1 MQKKSS
7 LPAETTAATA
17 RTEDPRRAAKPR
29 SSTDLT
35 TMSLPRTLGELQLYR
50 VLQRANLLSYYE
62 TFIQQGG
69 DDVQQLCEAGEE
81 EFLEIMSLVGMAT
94 KPLHVRRLQKALR
107 EWATNPALFNQPVAS
122 IPVSSIPLFKIS
134 ETGGRKSISNG
145 HGNSGDNLSKGF
157 RALPSGS
164 FSPRSPSDHGEKLS
178 PLQVPQDARLWH
190 GRNTPEPDGFLP
202 EDEGACLF
210 PPVVENPEKLDVDM
224 VRTISESVDRLMKS
238 FPQSEPAEARSL
250 LKLNKKLAKSV
261 GHIFE
266 MGEQDGRKEE
276 EIRKFSIIYGRF
288 DSKRREGKQL
298 TLHELTI
305 NEAAAQF
312 CMRDNTLLLRRV
324 ELFSLS
330 RQVARESM
338 YLTTL
343 KCSRLHPDDTGAPQP
358 KKLKQE
364 VVEQGPAES
373 LQLAGCDPYAPVF
386 RANVEEDTGSLSG
399 ESLDGHFQAVGSC
412 VRLTPSPV
420 PTPEVPLSLSVHG
433 PWSRH
438 ILQQTLMD
446 EGLRLAR
453 LVSHDRLGRLSPCK
467 PQISELEDS
476 TLECQSISS
485 PPTTAELQRGTSKGD
500 QETSRQ

>member
-7 LPAETTAATA
+7 LPGETAAG
-17 RTEDPRRAAKPR
+17 RTEEARRAAKPR
-29 SSTDLT
+29 SSTDLA

-145 HGNSGDNLSKGF
+145 HGNPTDNLSKGF
-157 RALPSGS
+157 RAGG
-164 FSPRSPSDHGEKLS
+164 FSPRSPSDHGEKVS
-178 PLQVPQDARLWH
+178 PLQMLQDARLWQ

-202 EDEGACLF
+202 EDEGTCLF
-210 PPVVENPEKLDVDM
+210 PPAAEIPEKLEVDM
-224 VRTISESVDRLMKS
+224 VQTISESVDRLMKS
-238 FPQSEPAEARSL
+238 FPQSEPAETRSL

-266 MGEQDGRKEE
+266 MAEQDRRKEE
-276 EIRKFSIIYGRF
+276 EIRKYSIIYGRF

-298 TLHELTI
+298 TLHEMTI

-343 KCSRLHPDDTGAPQP
+343 KCSRLHPDDTSIPQP

-364 VVEQGPAES
+364 VMEQSTAES
-373 LQLAGCDPYAPVF
+373 LQPAGCDPYTPMI
-386 RANVEEDTGSLSG
+386 RAGIEEDTGSLSG
-399 ESLDGHFQAVGSC
+399 ESLDGHLQAVGSSM
-412 VRLTPSPV
+412 RLTPSPV
-420 PTPEVPLSLSVHG
+420 APPEGPLSLSTHG

-453 LVSHDRLGRLSPCK
+453 LVSHDRMGRLSPCK
-467 PQISELEDS
+467 PQISEFEDS
-476 TLECQSISS
+476 ALDISQSISS
-485 PPTTAELQRGTSKGD
+485 HPSAAELQRGSSKGD
-500 QETSRQ
+500 QETSQQ

>member
-1 MQKKSS
+1 MQKKSL
-7 LPAETTAATA
+7 LPGEAAA
-17 RTEDPRRAAKPR
+17 GRTEETRRTAKPR
-29 SSTDLT
+29 SSTDLA

-145 HGNSGDNLSKGF
+145 HGNPADNPNKGF
-157 RALPSGS
+157 RALPAGS
-164 FSPRSPSDHGEKLS
+164 FSPRSPSDHGEKHS
-178 PLQVPQDARLWH
+178 PLQLPQDARLWQ
-190 GRNTPEPDGFLP
+190 GRNTPEPDGFLT
-202 EDEGACLF
+202 EDEGTCLF
-210 PPVVENPEKLDVDM
+210 PPAAENPEKLDVDM
-224 VRTISESVDRLMKS
+224 VRIISESVDRLMKS
-238 FPQSEPAEARSL
+238 FPQSEPAETRSL

-266 MGEQDGRKEE
+266 MGEHDRRKEE
-276 EIRKFSIIYGRF
+276 EIRKYSIIYGRF

-298 TLHELTI
+298 TLHEMTI

-330 RQVARESM
+330 RQVARESI

-343 KCSRLHPDDTGAPQP
+343 KCSRVHPDDTSASQP

-364 VVEQGPAES
+364 VMEQSSAES
-373 LQLAGCDPYAPVF
+373 LQPAGCDPYAPMI
-386 RANVEEDTGSLSG
+386 RASMEEDTGSLSG
-399 ESLDGHFQAVGSC
+399 ESLDGHFQAVGSSM
-412 VRLTPSPV
+412 RLTPSPV
-420 PTPEVPLSLSVHG
+420 APPEGPLSLSTHG

-453 LVSHDRLGRLSPCK
+453 LVSHDRMGRLSPCK
-467 PQISELEDS
+467 PQISEFEDS
-476 TLECQSISS
+476 AVDSSQSISS
-485 PPTTAELQRGTSKGD
+485 HPSAAELQRSPTKGE